1 MLSALRESGY
11 SVTVVSN
18 TTHEEVRAWNSCE
31 LANLIED
38 PVFSFEVGAM
48 KPEPAIHAEALRRVG
63 CAASEAVSSVTAA
76 TQSWQAP
83 GDPEWNRWAT

>member
-18 TTHEEVRAWNSCE
+18 TTHEEVSAWSSCE
-31 LANLIED
+31 LTDLIED

-48 KPEPAIHAEALRRVG
+48 KTRDLCVGSPAGGVRRLGSGVAGGAGRGVLSPVGTPRGPEFA
-63 CAASEAVSSVTAA
+63 
-76 TQSWQAP
+76 
-83 GDPEWNRWAT
+83 

>member
-18 TTHEEVRAWNSCE
+18 TTHEEVSVWSSCE
-31 LANLIED
+31 LADLIED

-48 KPEPAIHAEALRRVG
+48 KPEPAIYAEALRRVG
-63 CAASEAVSSVTAA
+63 CAASEAVSQVEPAA
-76 TQSWQAP
+76 ASC
-83 GDPEWNRWAT
+83 RR